1 MPLFKKWSD
10 FRKYNVLGEPDSFGI
25 YELADSNG
33 NILYIGQGRI
43 RSRLNTHFLIGN
55 SPIPKVAKYRYEIT
69 GVKERA
75 EQRERSEIRAFH
87 RTNEGCPPFNRRLG

>member
-10 FRKYNVLGEPDSFGI
+10 FKKDNVLRESDAFGV
-25 YELADSNG
+25 YELGDNEG
-33 NILYIGQGRI
+33 NVLYIGEGRL
-43 RSRLNTHFLIGN
+43 RSRLNAHFLIGKL
-55 SPIPKVAKYRYEIT
+55 PISRAAKYRYEIT

-87 RTNEGCPPFNRRLG
+87 RIHESCPSYNRRLG

>member
-10 FRKYNVLGEPDSFGI
+10 FKKYNVLGEPDSFGI

-33 NILYIGQGRI
+33 KILYIGEGRI
-43 RSRLNTHFLIGN
+43 RSRLDSHFLIGR
-55 SPIPKVAKYRYEIT
+55 SPIPRVAKYRYEIT
-69 GVKERA
+69 GVKEKA

-87 RTNEGCPPFNRRLG
+87 RTHENCPPFNRRLG